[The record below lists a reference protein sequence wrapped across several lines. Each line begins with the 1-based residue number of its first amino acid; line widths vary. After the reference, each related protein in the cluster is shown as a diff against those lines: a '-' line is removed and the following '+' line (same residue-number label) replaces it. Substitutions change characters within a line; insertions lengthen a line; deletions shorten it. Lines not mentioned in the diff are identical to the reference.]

1 MSKKPMIIVGL
12 IFGLIIIAL
21 TVYLIL
27 SLTTDLFKTSGEL
40 FQRYFTLGVEKVEKN
55 LDFSN
60 ENEYINGL
68 LKNNYKENTKIDVK
82 YLNSKN
88 ENEIF
93 NIVLS
98 GITNN
103 SEKNSY
109 KTIGINYGGN
119 GIMSFDYLR
128 ENQTHGFLFKDV
140 VKQFISAN
148 EDNLE
153 EILNFIG
160 IKEYSST
167 ANEIIENV
175 KLFFEKKDELKNII
189 LKKTME
195 LNTRRFSKQSATKVT
210 LNNGEEKIAKVYSV
224 KLTED
229 EVKELCVD
237 ILNKLDKKE
246 EINTI
251 SNNSIKLGEIR
262 ISIYTEKNGLLKL
275 ELETKNGKF
284 DIDFY
289 ENEINIKCK
298 IVSEENINSASIDI
312 KREDSTTIKYEDSNR
327 NNVLLKY
334 NINKENNNRNVSVEG
349 GYKNDYIKEIN
360 MRLLQT
366 IETSESA
373 IEGIDKKFE
382 SLENVNLSGL
392 KENERNVAMR
402 ELLKK
407 INGLINNKNSQ
418 MNSEVLDLFI
428 KYNNEIET
436 KFYQINERKKK
447 AFNNQFLP
455 YEGQNVEKEV
465 IYNLLDLVGGNIE
478 KYGITGEDKYRIYIL
493 EGNKN
498 TKMVD
503 EIKDKIKESDKEFNV
518 KFEYDSAGKISVVR
532 IQGFEKKN

>member
-21 TVYLIL
+21 TAYLIL

-40 FQRYFTLGVEKVEKN
+40 FKRYFSIGVEKVEKS

-60 ENEYINGL
+60 ETEYINEL

-88 ENEIF
+88 ENELF

-103 SEKNSY
+103 SENNSY
-109 KTIGINYGGN
+109 KTIGINYGEN

-140 VKQFISAN
+140 VKQFISTN

-175 KLFFEKKDELKNII
+175 RLFFEKKDELKNTI

-275 ELETKNGKF
+275 ELETKNDKF

-298 IVSEENINSASIDI
+298 IVSEENINSASLDI

-465 IYNLLDLVGGNIE
+465 IYNLLDLVGRNIE
-478 KYGITGEDKYRIYIL
+478 KYGITGEDKYRISIL

-498 TKMVD
+498 TKMAD
-503 EIKDKIKESDKEFNV
+503 EIKEKIKESDKEFNV
-518 KFEYDSAGKISVVR
+518 KFEYDSTGKINVVR

>member
-21 TVYLIL
+21 TAYLIL

-40 FQRYFTLGVEKVEKN
+40 FKRYFTLSVEKVEKSI
-55 LDFSN
+55 DFSN
-60 ENEYINGL
+60 EIEYINEL

-88 ENEIF
+88 ENELF

-103 SEKNSY
+103 SENNSY
-109 KTIGINYGGN
+109 KTIGINYGEN
-119 GIMSFDYLR
+119 EIMSFDYLR

-140 VKQFISAN
+140 VKQFISTN

-167 ANEIIENV
+167 AHEIIENV
-175 KLFFEKKDELKNII
+175 RLFFEKKDELKNII
-189 LKKTME
+189 LNKTIE
-195 LNTRRFSKQSATKVT
+195 LNTRRFSKQSAAKVT

-229 EVKELCVD
+229 EVKDLCVD
-237 ILNKLDKKE
+237 ILNKLGKQE

-251 SNNSIKLGEIR
+251 DNNSIKFEEIR
-262 ISIYTEKNGLLKL
+262 INIYTEKNSLLKL
-275 ELETKNGKF
+275 ELETQNSKF

-289 ENEINIKCK
+289 ENEINIKYK

-382 SLENVNLSGL
+382 SIENVNLSGL
-392 KENERNVAMR
+392 KENERNVALR

-465 IYNLLDLVGGNIE
+465 IYNLLDLVGRNIE
-478 KYGITGEDKYRIYIL
+478 RYGITGEDKYKIYVL

-498 TKMVD
+498 TKMAE
-503 EIKDKIKESDKEFNV
+503 EIKEKIKESDKEFNV
-518 KFEYDSAGKISVVR
+518 RFEYDSTGKINVVR

>member
-21 TVYLIL
+21 TAYLIL

-40 FQRYFTLGVEKVEKN
+40 FKRYFTLSVEKVEKS

-60 ENEYINGL
+60 ETEYINGL
-68 LKNNYKENTKIDVK
+68 MKNNYKENTKIDVK

-88 ENEIF
+88 ENELF

-103 SEKNSY
+103 SENNSY
-109 KTIGINYGGN
+109 KTIGINYGEN
-119 GIMSFDYLR
+119 EIMSFDYLR

-140 VKQFISAN
+140 VKQFISTN

-175 KLFFEKKDELKNII
+175 RIFFEKKDELKNTI

-237 ILNKLDKKE
+237 ILNKLGKQE

-251 SNNSIKLGEIR
+251 NNNSIKFEEIR
-262 ISIYTEKNGLLKL
+262 INIYTEKNSLLKL
-275 ELETKNGKF
+275 ELEIQNSKF

-298 IVSEENINSASIDI
+298 IVTKENINTVSLDI

-382 SLENVNLSGL
+382 SIENVNLSRL
-392 KENERNVAMR
+392 KENERNVALR

-465 IYNLLDLVGGNIE
+465 IYNLLDLVGRNIE
-478 KYGITGEDKYRIYIL
+478 KYGITGEDKYRISIL

-498 TKMVD
+498 TKMAD
-503 EIKDKIKESDKEFNV
+503 EIKEKIKESDKEFNV
-518 KFEYDSAGKISVVR
+518 KFEYDSTGKINVVR

>member
-1 MSKKPMIIVGL
+1 M
-12 IFGLIIIAL
+12 
-21 TVYLIL
+21 
-27 SLTTDLFKTSGEL
+27 
-40 FQRYFTLGVEKVEKN
+40 EKVEKN

-418 MNSEVLDLFI
+418 INSEILDLFI
-428 KYNNEIET
+428 NYNNEIET

-447 AFNNQFLP
+447 DFNNQFLP

>member
-418 MNSEVLDLFI
+418 INSEILDLFI
-428 KYNNEIET
+428 NYNNEIET

-447 AFNNQFLP
+447 DFNNQFLP

>member
-68 LKNNYKENTKIDVK
+68 LKNNYKEDTKIDVK

-109 KTIGINYGGN
+109 KTIGINYGEN
-119 GIMSFDYLR
+119 GIMNFDYLR
-128 ENQTHGFLFKDV
+128 ENQIHGFLFKDV
-140 VKQFISAN
+140 VKQFISVN

-153 EILNFIG
+153 DILNFID
-160 IKEYSST
+160 INNYSST

-189 LKKTME
+189 LEKIME
-195 LNTRRFSKQSATKVT
+195 LNTKRFSKQSAAKVT

-229 EVKELCVD
+229 EVKDICID
-237 ILNKLDKKE
+237 ILNKLGKQE

-251 SNNSIKLGEIR
+251 NNNSIKFEELR
-262 ISIYTEKNGLLKL
+262 INIYTEKNRLLKL
-275 ELETKNGKF
+275 ELEIKNSKL

-298 IVSEENINSASIDI
+298 METEENSNTVSLDI
-312 KREDSTTIKYEDSNR
+312 KREDSTIIKYEDSNR
-327 NNVLLKY
+327 NNLVLEY
-334 NINKENNNRNVSVEG
+334 NINKEDINRNVSIDCS
-349 GYKNDYIKEIN
+349 YKNDYIKEIN

-366 IETSESA
+366 IETSENA

-382 SLENVNLSGL
+382 STENVNLSGL
-392 KENERNVAMR
+392 KENEKNVALR

-407 INGLINNKNSQ
+407 INSLINNKNSQ
-418 MNSEVLDLFI
+418 INSEILDLLI
-428 KYNNEIET
+428 NYNNEIET

-447 AFNNQFLP
+447 DFNNQFLP

>member
-298 IVSEENINSASIDI
+298 IVSEENINSASIYI

-418 MNSEVLDLFI
+418 INSEILDLFI
-428 KYNNEIET
+428 NYNNEIET

-447 AFNNQFLP
+447 DFNNQFLP

>member
-109 KTIGINYGGN
+109 KTIGINYGEN

-418 MNSEVLDLFI
+418 INSEILDLFI
-428 KYNNEIET
+428 NYNNEIET

-447 AFNNQFLP
+447 DFNNQFLP